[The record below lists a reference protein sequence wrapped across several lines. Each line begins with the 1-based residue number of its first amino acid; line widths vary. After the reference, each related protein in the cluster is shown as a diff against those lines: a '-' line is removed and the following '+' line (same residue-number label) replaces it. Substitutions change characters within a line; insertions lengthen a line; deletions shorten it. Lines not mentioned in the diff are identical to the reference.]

1 MRIQLIRNATMQIT
15 YAGKTLLTDPML
27 SSRGS
32 LPSFAG
38 VEKNPTAELP
48 FSVPEILHGVDGVIV
63 SHDHPDHL
71 DREALSALPRDVPV
85 FCQPG
90 DAGRFE
96 GAGFERVRAVKDSAT
111 WDEISVSRTGGR
123 HGQGRTGEM
132 MGQVSGFVLQAETEP
147 TVYWAGDSVWC
158 EEVEQAIRA
167 HQPEVIL
174 THSGGA
180 AFPGDAPI
188 IMDAEQTLEVLRA
201 APEATVVAV
210 HLETLDHCRTSR
222 DMLRHAADR
231 TGITES
237 RLLIPKDGETVSL
250 QNAHPSG

>member
-1 MRIQLIRNATMQIT
+1 MRIQLIRNATMKIT

-27 SSRGS
+27 SPRGS

-48 FSVPEILHGVDGVIV
+48 FSVPEILHGVEGVLV

-71 DREALSALPRDVPV
+71 DSEAISQLSRDVPV
-85 FCQPG
+85 FCQPE
-90 DAGRFE
+90 DAGRLQ

-111 WDEISVSRTGGR
+111 WDEVTISRTGGR
-123 HGQGRTGEM
+123 HGQGRTGSM

-147 TVYWAGDSVWC
+147 TVYWVGDSVWC
-158 EEVEQAIRA
+158 EEVEQALRV
-167 HQPEVIL
+167 HEPEVIL

-201 APEATVVAV
+201 APQATVVAV
-210 HLETLDHCRTSR
+210 HLESLDHCWTSR
-222 DMLRHAADR
+222 AMLRDAADKA
-231 TGITES
+231 GVPES
-237 RLLIPKDGETVSL
+237 RLLIPKDGESL
-250 QNAHPSG
+250 P